1 LLGERLWIKKS
12 QNNREFSFS
21 VIWVVIDP
29 EGASAVQSEVSSPM
43 RFAGVQGRVFEFIR
57 GSASLSYVLISAIVI
72 FLLDTWSPLH
82 FAVAVLYS
90 VVVVLATLWFKR
102 LGTIRTAAFC
112 AFLTGLSY
120 IITHGADLDSAASAR
135 TLISLAAIAITT
147 KLALLNI
154 ATRERLIMVGK
165 EKDNLARFF
174 PPAIV
179 EQIATN
185 DIALSTTRYE
195 PAAVLFVDMIGF
207 TKFCSVLQPQDVIA
221 MLRELLCTLSASVFE
236 HQGTVDKFTG
246 DGLIAVFGLPVVN
259 DLSATNAVRC
269 ALTMQAR
276 LQAWNDERAASGL
289 EAVAV
294 AIGIH
299 YGAVVLG
306 DVGCESRLELTVLGD
321 TVNVASRVEHHC
333 REAKASILI
342 TDAVVRRM
350 QSEGSEGAVR
360 RFTDRGFHTIRGH
373 SDAIRLFAI
382 PRDAALNVNQLLA
395 G

>member
-1 LLGERLWIKKS
+1 M
-12 QNNREFSFS
+12 
-21 VIWVVIDP
+21 
-29 EGASAVQSEVSSPM
+29 A
-43 RFAGVQGRVFEFIR
+43 FAGMQARIADLFQS
-57 GSASLSYVLISAIVI
+57 SASLCYVVLPAASI
-72 FLLDTWSPLH
+72 FLFDTWIPLH
-82 FAVAVLYS
+82 FAVAVLYI

-102 LGTIRTAAFC
+102 VGILRTAALC
-112 AFLTGLSY
+112 AALTCLSF
-120 IITHGADLDSAASAR
+120 IITHGPNPDSSAAAR
-135 TLISLAAIAITT
+135 TLISLGAIAITT

-154 ATRERLIMVGK
+154 ATRERLIAVGK

-174 PPAIV
+174 PQSIV

-185 DIALSTTRYE
+185 DVALSTTRYD

-207 TKFCSVLQPQDVIA
+207 TKFCSAMQPQDVIA
-221 MLRELLCTLSASVFE
+221 MFRELLCTLSDSVFE
-236 HQGTVDKFTG
+236 HHGTVDKFTG
-246 DGLIAVFGLPVVN
+246 DGLIAVFGLPVSN

-276 LQAWNDERAASGL
+276 LQAWNDARAASGQ

-299 YGAVVLG
+299 YGDVVLG

-321 TVNVASRVEHHC
+321 TVNVASRVENHC

-350 QSEGSEGAVR
+350 QREGSEGTVC

-373 SDAIRLFAI
+373 SEALRLFAF
-382 PRDAALNVNQLLA
+382 PRDAAPSTN
-395 G
+395 

>member
-1 LLGERLWIKKS
+1 VRTDI
-12 QNNREFSFS
+12 FS
-21 VIWVVIDP
+21 
-29 EGASAVQSEVSSPM
+29 APM
-43 RFAGVQGRVFEFIR
+43 SFAGMTGRMVDLFKSRASLIYVAL
-57 GSASLSYVLISAIVI
+57 SASVI
-72 FLLDTWSPLH
+72 FLFDTWSPLH

-102 LGTIRTAAFC
+102 LGTIRTAALC
-112 AFLTGLSY
+112 AALTCLSF
-120 IITHGADLDSAASAR
+120 IITHGSDLDSSASAR

-147 KLALLNI
+147 KLALVNI
-154 ATRERLIMVGK
+154 STRERLITVGK

-174 PPAIV
+174 SPAIV
-179 EQIATN
+179 EQITKN
-185 DIALSTTRYE
+185 DIVFSTTRFE

-207 TKFCSVLQPQDVIA
+207 TKFCSVLKPHDVIA
-221 MLRELLCTLSASVFE
+221 MLRELLCALSDSVFE
-236 HQGTVDKFTG
+236 HHGTVDKFTG
-246 DGLIAVFGLPVVN
+246 DGLIAVFGLPVSN

-276 LQAWNDERAASGL
+276 VQAWNDARAALGQ

-299 YGAVVLG
+299 YGDVVLG

-321 TVNVASRVEHHC
+321 TVNVASRVENYC

-350 QSEGSEGAVR
+350 QSEGSEGTVR
-360 RFTDRGFHTIRGH
+360 RFIDRGLHTIRGH
-373 SDAIRLFAI
+373 SDAIRLHAI
-382 PRDAALNVNQLLA
+382 PRDPTS
-395 G
+395 GTP

>member
-1 LLGERLWIKKS
+1 MT
-12 QNNREFSFS
+12 F
-21 VIWVVIDP
+21 
-29 EGASAVQSEVSSPM
+29 AVM
-43 RFAGVQGRVFEFIR
+43 QGRALDFLRSYAALIYIFL
-57 GSASLSYVLISAIVI
+57 SAAVI
-72 FLLDTWSPLH
+72 FLFDTWSPLH

-90 VVVVLATLWFKR
+90 VVVVLANLWFKR

-112 AFLTGLSY
+112 AFLTGLSF
-120 IITHGADLDSAASAR
+120 IITHGADLESAASAR

-154 ATRERLIMVGK
+154 VTRERLIMVGK

-179 EQIATN
+179 EQIAKN

-207 TKFCSVLQPQDVIA
+207 TKFCSALQPQDVIA
-221 MLRELLCTLSASVFE
+221 MLRELLCSLSASVFE

-246 DGLIAVFGLPVVN
+246 DGLIAVFGLPVSN

-299 YGAVVLG
+299 YGDVVLG

-333 REAKASILI
+333 REDKASILI

-350 QSEGSEGAVR
+350 QSEGSEGTVR

-382 PRDAALNVNQLLA
+382 PRDGVLDVDQL
-395 G
+395 

>member
-1 LLGERLWIKKS
+1 MQNRKPLGYVAL
-12 QNNREFSFS
+12 
-21 VIWVVIDP
+21 
-29 EGASAVQSEVSSPM
+29 SATS
-43 RFAGVQGRVFEFIR
+43 
-57 GSASLSYVLISAIVI
+57 I

-82 FAVAVLYS
+82 FAVAVLYI
-90 VVVVLATLWFKR
+90 VVIVLAALWFKHVGI
-102 LGTIRTAAFC
+102 LRTAALC
-112 AFLTGLSY
+112 AALTCLSF
-120 IITHGADLDSAASAR
+120 IITHGSDPDSGAAAR
-135 TLISLAAIAITT
+135 TLISLAAITITT
-147 KLALLNI
+147 KLALFNI
-154 ATRERLIMVGK
+154 ATRERLIAIGK

-174 PPAIV
+174 PQAIV

-207 TKFCSVLQPQDVIA
+207 TKFCSALQPQDVIA
-221 MLRELLCTLSASVFE
+221 MLRELLCTLSSSVFE
-236 HQGTVDKFTG
+236 HHGTVDKFTG
-246 DGLIAVFGLPVVN
+246 DGLIAVFGLPVSN

-276 LQAWNDERAASGL
+276 LQVWNDERAASGL

-299 YGAVVLG
+299 YGDVVLG

-333 REAKASILI
+333 REARASILI
-342 TDAVVRRM
+342 TDAVVKRM
-350 QSEGSEGAVR
+350 QSEGSEGTVK

-373 SDAIRLFAI
+373 SDALRLFAI
-382 PRDAALNVNQLLA
+382 PRDAELVVDQLQV

>member
-1 LLGERLWIKKS
+1 MGYDVS
-12 QNNREFSFS
+12 
-21 VIWVVIDP
+21 
-29 EGASAVQSEVSSPM
+29 SSPM
-43 RFAGVQGRVFEFIR
+43 TFAGTQAKIVDIFKKRASVVYVTL
-57 GSASLSYVLISAIVI
+57 SATSI
-72 FLLDTWSPLH
+72 FLFDTWSPKH
-82 FAVAVLYS
+82 FAVAVLYI
-90 VVVVLATLWFKR
+90 VVIVFATLWFKR
-102 LGTIRTAAFC
+102 LGILRIAVLCTSLTC
-112 AFLTGLSY
+112 LSFL
-120 IITHGADLDSAASAR
+120 ITHGSDPDGSATAR

-154 ATRERLIMVGK
+154 ATRERLIAVGK

-207 TKFCSVLQPQDVIA
+207 TKFCSVLRPHDVIG

-236 HQGTVDKFTG
+236 HHGTVDKFTG
-246 DGLIAVFGLPVVN
+246 DGLIAVFGLPVSN

-269 ALTMQAR
+269 ALTIQAR
-276 LQAWNDERAASGL
+276 LQVWNEARAASRQ

-299 YGAVVLG
+299 YGDVVLG

-321 TVNVASRVEHHC
+321 TVNVASRVENLC

-342 TDAVVRRM
+342 TDAVIRRM
-350 QSEGSEGAVR
+350 QSEGSDETVK

-382 PRDAALNVNQLLA
+382 PRDAVPIIT
-395 G
+395 